1 MVDIY
6 DPACKVQDLV
16 IRTFEAYQKGNK
28 PGELTRNCVNHSH
41 NYVTIGA
48 HAPTAAD
55 KLELTKDGKLTVP
68 SPKENVMDPS
78 EKSTTEQDDIF
89 AFLNN
94 NSKKSFGLPM
104 PIGTIFEE
112 L

>member
-68 SPKENVMDPS
+68 SPKKNY
-78 EKSTTEQDDIF
+78 STKEQEDIF